1 MRTMYQEL
9 NKYFI
14 RKILYVIIFV
24 VASLPIACA
33 YVMNGGEILLWLA
46 RIEEVKAGLQS
57 GDINLFVSAEL
68 TATYGGQAYALN
80 SNLWFI
86 LPALMRLIGISI
98 TSTYRIYMLLLN
110 LITLF
115 STKYFFETLFEDKNT
130 AVVGILLYMT
140 CPYQIFISYDK
151 GNLGLICAW
160 MLLPLFWGGL
170 LRVVRSEKSW
180 VNYIITAIAFAGI
193 GYADVRILMIVV
205 GTSALAIIWYH
216 KWQMFLPVLGGGI
229 LFGPGLIYCVRY
241 LLRGGM
247 EVWNIPLYK
256 IGSKGYQIAQ
266 LFTSWTYRENY
277 PGLGLGLFLALAVLI
292 WLSFTEGNL
301 KVMKKYGLWV
311 IIAIVLGFMTT
322 VYFPWDVLQRVCM
335 PLQRLIGILEAPGI
349 CFGLVCLA
357 CSVLGAYGVEALKK
371 QQNIFVRVGFP
382 IIIIIASIGVSIY
395 LCNTLTYTRMPM
407 YLQDIL

>member
-1 MRTMYQEL
+1 MES
-9 NKYFI
+9 KSIIFI
-14 RKILYVIIFV
+14 RRILYVVIFV
-24 VASLPIACA
+24 AASLPIACA

-46 RIEEVKAGLQS
+46 RIEELKTGLQS

-68 TATYGGQAYALN
+68 TAAYGGQAYALN

-86 LPALMRLIGISI
+86 LPALMRLVGISI
-98 TSTYRIYMLLLN
+98 TSTYRIFMLLLN

-115 STKYFFETLFEDKNT
+115 SAKYFFETVFKEKNT
-130 AVVGILLYMT
+130 AAVGVLLYMT

-160 MLLPLFWGGL
+160 MLIPLFFGGL
-170 LRVVRSEKSW
+170 LKLAQGEVRWK
-180 VNYIITAIAFAGI
+180 NYFLSAIAFAGI
-193 GYADVRILMIVV
+193 GYADVRIWILIIGVSV
-205 GTSALAIIWYH
+205 LTFLWYRRWQLILPLAA
-216 KWQMFLPVLGGGI
+216 GGI
-229 LFGPGLIYCVRY
+229 LFLPGVIYCARY
-241 LLRGGM
+241 FLKGGM

-256 IGSKGYQIAQ
+256 ISSEGYQLAQ
-266 LFTSWTYRENY
+266 FFTSWTYREDY

-322 VYFPWDVLQRVCM
+322 VYFPWDVVQRVGM

-349 CFGLVCLA
+349 CFALVCLA
-357 CSVLGAYGVEALKK
+357 CSVLGAYGVEVLKK
-371 QQNIFVRVGFP
+371 QENIFVRVGFP
-382 IIIIIASIGVSIY
+382 IMIIIASIGVSVY
-395 LCNTLTYTRMPM
+395 LCNTLTYTRLPM
-407 YLQDIL
+407 YLQNVL

>member
-1 MRTMYQEL
+1 MEG
-9 NKYFI
+9 KSIIFI

-33 YVMNGGEILLWLA
+33 YVMDGGEILLWLA
-46 RIEEVKAGLQS
+46 RIEEVKAGLQI
-57 GDINLFVSAEL
+57 GKINLFVSAEL
-68 TATYGGQAYALN
+68 TAAYGGQAYALN
-80 SNLWFI
+80 SNLWFVF
-86 LPALMRLIGISI
+86 PALMRLAGMSI
-98 TSTYRIYMLLLN
+98 TSAYRIYMLLLN

-115 STKYFFETLFEDKNT
+115 SAKYFFETLFKDKNT
-130 AVVGILLYMT
+130 AAVGILLYMT
-140 CPYQIFISYDK
+140 CPYQIYVSYDK
-151 GNLGLICAW
+151 GNLGLFCAW

-193 GYADVRILMIVV
+193 GYADVRILMMVV
-205 GTSALAIIWYH
+205 GISALAIIWYH

-229 LFGPGLIYCVRY
+229 LFGPGLIYCGRY

-266 LFTSWTYRENY
+266 LFTSWAYRENY

-301 KVMKKYGLWV
+301 NVMKKYGFWV
-311 IIAIVLGFMTT
+311 MIAIILGFMTT
-322 VYFPWDVLQRVCM
+322 VHFPWDMIQRVCA
-335 PLQRLIGILEAPGI
+335 PLLRLVGIFEAPGI
-349 CFGLVCLA
+349 CFGFVSLA
-357 CSVLGAYGVEALKK
+357 GSVLGAYGVEVSRK
-371 QQNIFVRVGFP
+371 QEHIFVKVGIP
-382 IIIIIASIGVSIY
+382 LIIIIASVGVSVY
-395 LCNTLTYTRMPM
+395 LCNTLTYCRMPM
-407 YLQDIL
+407 FLADVL

>member
-1 MRTMYQEL
+1 MEG
-9 NKYFI
+9 KSIVFI

-98 TSTYRIYMLLLN
+98 TSTYRIFMLLLH
-110 LITLF
+110 LGTLL
-115 STKYFFETLFEDKNT
+115 SAKYFFEAVFNEKNT
-130 AVVGILLYMT
+130 AVIGILLYMT
-140 CPYQIFISYDK
+140 CPYQIYISYDK
-151 GNLGLICAW
+151 GNLGLMCVW
-160 MLLPLFWGGL
+160 MMLPLYFGGL
-170 LRVVRSEKSW
+170 LRMMQAERILQ
-180 VNYIITAIAFAGI
+180 NYVLAAIAFAGI
-193 GYADVRILMIVV
+193 GYADVRIWILVIGV
-205 GTSALAIIWYH
+205 SALMLLWYRRW
-216 KWQMFLPVLGGGI
+216 KLILSVAAGGI
-229 LFGPGLIYCVRY
+229 LFVPGVIYCARY
-241 LLRGGM
+241 FLKGGM

-256 IGSKGYQIAQ
+256 ISSKGYQPAQ
-266 LFTSWTYRENY
+266 FFTSWTYREGY

-301 KVMKKYGLWV
+301 KVMKKYGFWV
-311 IIAIVLGFMTT
+311 VIAIVLGFMTT
-322 VYFPWDVLQRVCM
+322 VHFPWDVLQRVGM
-335 PLQRLIGILEAPGI
+335 PLLRLIGIMEAPGI

-382 IIIIIASIGVSIY
+382 IMIIIASIGVSVY
-395 LCNTLTYTRMPM
+395 LCNTLTYTRLPM
-407 YLQDIL
+407 YLQDVL